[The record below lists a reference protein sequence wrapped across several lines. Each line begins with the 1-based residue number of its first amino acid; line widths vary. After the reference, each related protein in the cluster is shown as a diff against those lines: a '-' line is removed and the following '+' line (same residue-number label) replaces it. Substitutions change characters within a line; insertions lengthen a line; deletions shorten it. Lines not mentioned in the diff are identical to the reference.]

1 MVLRRHGVLDGRRLF
16 ALAHALGRCEEAQ
29 QPGARSRRTTLQ
41 HRYLEFRGLIVGLT
55 CVKLSERG
63 PTFAFLR
70 SADAFAALI
79 VAGIVFFI
87 CGELGLRTV
96 QTLLTRCRG
105 DWNSGSKPRRNRPG
119 ILDCHQVRARYS
131 GSQLFVDAT
140 CSSKAPRRSRTPTP

>member
-1 MVLRRHGVLDGRRLF
+1 V
-16 ALAHALGRCEEAQ
+16 
-29 QPGARSRRTTLQ
+29 
-41 HRYLEFRGLIVGLT
+41 IVGLT

-87 CGELGLRTV
+87 AASWGYAPSRPCW
-96 QTLLTRCRG
+96 TRCRG
-105 DWNSGSKPRRNRPG
+105 TGTADQSHRRNRPG